1 MRAITESILL
11 SYKEYLY
18 EEERSPATIEKYMCD
33 LRKLIRF
40 MDGREITKM
49 RMIEYKEYL
58 REEKRYKVSSIN
70 SFLVAAN
77 RLFEFMEWYDLR
89 VKTYKVQREVFVPEN
104 RDLSRE
110 EYKRLVR
117 TARRQGKERLALVL
131 QTIGA
136 TGIRVSELSSI
147 TVASVARGM
156 AELYCKGKQRQI
168 LLPRDLQKSLL
179 RYIRVKRLKKGA
191 VFCTLSG
198 KPLDRTYIWREM
210 KRLCEA
216 AGIEKDKV
224 YPHNL
229 RHLFARCFYQ
239 LNKDIA
245 KLSDLLGHSSI
256 ETTRIYIKSTS
267 KEHRKELEAL
277 KLLVPAGEST

>member
-147 TVASVARGM
+147 TVASVSRGM

-179 RYIRVKRLKKGA
+179 RYIRIKRLKKGA
-191 VFCTLSG
+191 VFCTSSG

-210 KRLCEA
+210 KSLCEV
-216 AGIEKDKV
+216 AGIDKDKV
-224 YPHNL
+224 FPHNL